1 MRSPACFPTLRLQVI
16 SGNLDGPG
24 KALNLL
30 WRQLFSWSCGFS
42 GNCTNRGDFGQ
53 GANVITLRPRC
64 PEGGPP
70 VLNTM
75 AIGQDEIEK
84 IAELARIR
92 IAPDQIGDVTRRIT
106 DILGMVDQL
115 QAADTKDV
123 EPMANPL
130 DAVQRLRADEV
141 TEENRR
147 EAFQAI
153 APAVENGLYLVP
165 RVVE

>member
-1 MRSPACFPTLRLQVI
+1 
-16 SGNLDGPG
+16 
-24 KALNLL
+24 
-30 WRQLFSWSCGFS
+30 
-42 GNCTNRGDFGQ
+42 
-53 GANVITLRPRC
+53 
-64 PEGGPP
+64 
-70 VLNTM
+70 M
-75 AIGQDEIEK
+75 AIEQDELEK

-92 IAPDQIGDVTRRIT
+92 IAPDQIGQLTQRIT
-106 DILGMVDQL
+106 EILSMVEQL
-115 QAADTKDV
+115 QAVDTGDV

-141 TEENRR
+141 TESNRR

>member
-1 MRSPACFPTLRLQVI
+1 
-16 SGNLDGPG
+16 
-24 KALNLL
+24 
-30 WRQLFSWSCGFS
+30 
-42 GNCTNRGDFGQ
+42 
-53 GANVITLRPRC
+53 
-64 PEGGPP
+64 
-70 VLNTM
+70 M
-75 AIGQDEIEK
+75 AIKQDEIEK

-92 IAPDQIGDVTRRIT
+92 IAPQQIGALTQRIT
-106 DILGMVDQL
+106 EILGMVDQL
-115 QAADTKDV
+115 QAVDTRDV

-147 EAFQAI
+147 EAYQAI

>member
-1 MRSPACFPTLRLQVI
+1 
-16 SGNLDGPG
+16 
-24 KALNLL
+24 
-30 WRQLFSWSCGFS
+30 
-42 GNCTNRGDFGQ
+42 
-53 GANVITLRPRC
+53 
-64 PEGGPP
+64 
-70 VLNTM
+70 M
-75 AIGQDEIEK
+75 AIEQDELEK

-92 IAPDQIGDVTRRIT
+92 VAPDQIGQVTQRIT
-106 DILGMVDQL
+106 EILSMVDQL
-115 QAADTKDV
+115 QAVDTGNV

-130 DAVQRLRADEV
+130 DAVQRLRKDEV